1 MPIVAPSSRYTLANN
16 NNNSNNCKSNYDSE
30 TAIATATT
38 AETETVKKT
47 NEEPGRPSVWRSHPI
62 SDKPQLKL
70 NGKNFFWLLQQ
81 SKQPHTQK
89 HTHTHAVAAGRGC
102 QSWNGQTQLW
112 LQTLPSFS
120 SSSGS
125 GSDFI
130 CLFQPVNLY
139 ARRGVK
145 TF

>member
-38 AETETVKKT
+38 AETVKKT

-70 NGKNFFWLLQQ
+70 NGKNFF
-81 SKQPHTQK
+81 
-89 HTHTHAVAAGRGC
+89 
-102 QSWNGQTQLW
+102 
-112 LQTLPSFS
+112 
-120 SSSGS
+120 
-125 GSDFI
+125 
-130 CLFQPVNLY
+130 
-139 ARRGVK
+139 
-145 TF
+145 

>member
-30 TAIATATT
+30 TAIATATATT

-70 NGKNFFWLLQQ
+70 NGKNFF
-81 SKQPHTQK
+81 
-89 HTHTHAVAAGRGC
+89 
-102 QSWNGQTQLW
+102 
-112 LQTLPSFS
+112 
-120 SSSGS
+120 
-125 GSDFI
+125 
-130 CLFQPVNLY
+130 
-139 ARRGVK
+139 
-145 TF
+145 